1 VIPVSVVETENHG
14 EKSNE
19 CMILKH
25 RNFNMLDLLFGTWAN
40 NFMNDRWFRCPGTAC
55 RAINEYK
62 HGLPSFWSPYSRLN
76 QLRLSSHARRTS
88 ERGTKGEES
97 H

>member
-1 VIPVSVVETENHG
+1 
-14 EKSNE
+14 
-19 CMILKH
+19 
-25 RNFNMLDLLFGTWAN
+25 MLDSLFGTRAN
-40 NFMNDRWFRCPGTAC
+40 NSMNERWFRCLGTVC
-55 RAINEYK
+55 RAINEDK
-62 HGLPSFWSPYSRLN
+62 HELPSFWSPYSGLN